1 MLKLSCLSEKYH
13 TASITKKAGSCGN
26 CTPLHFAAL
35 NPNKNVLKVLL
46 EQNNDF
52 NVMTTGNLKPIHF
65 AAKCEKSGPLE
76 LLIDKGASIYDQTTE
91 KKNALHFAAMA
102 GRADNIK
109 VLLAIG
115 GPTLLKVRD
124 KTNMSSMA
132 YACKLGEIEPIK
144 VFLEHSSGKVK
155 ISQG

>member
-1 MLKLSCLSEKYH
+1 M
-13 TASITKKAGSCGN
+13 A
-26 CTPLHFAAL
+26 
-35 NPNKNVLKVLL
+35 
-46 EQNNDF
+46 
-52 NVMTTGNLKPIHF
+52 TGNVKPIHF